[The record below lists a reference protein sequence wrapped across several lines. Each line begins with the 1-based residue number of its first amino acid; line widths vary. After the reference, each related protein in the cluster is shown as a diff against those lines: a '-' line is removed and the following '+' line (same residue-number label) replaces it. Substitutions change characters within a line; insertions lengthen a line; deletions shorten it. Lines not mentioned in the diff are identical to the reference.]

1 MRFHRSSY
9 PCDFV
14 KEYNIFIWE
23 KRNGVTNTTES
34 PFWTLLLYFVNIFAS
49 SQNNPIKSNMVTET
63 DDNQKKNK
71 LHFETVR
78 NEKITLIEHLLHSGS
93 VQRLSD
99 MLFNVTKTH

>member
-1 MRFHRSSY
+1 
-9 PCDFV
+9 
-14 KEYNIFIWE
+14 
-23 KRNGVTNTTES
+23 
-34 PFWTLLLYFVNIFAS
+34 
-49 SQNNPIKSNMVTET
+49 MVTET